1 MIYRYNTFNYKMK
14 VITRSGQKE
23 PVKFDLI
30 TTKIAGLAS
39 ESKDMEFF
47 GVPWKKLNIDPV
59 FIAQKICS
67 LIFDGITTTQLD
79 DFSSSF
85 AATLFKI
92 EPDYLILASRI
103 AINNHHKNNKISFT
117 GLCNKLHETGVLSD
131 EFINYVNSDNNANF
145 FEECILDVRDYNISY
160 FGFKSLEKSYLL
172 KTHDGFQE
180 TPQYLFM
187 RVAIAI
193 HMGNNEMIKKVYDS
207 MSSKYYTHATPT
219 LFNAGTNYQQL
230 SSCFL
235 LGTEDS
241 VEGLYKTA
249 ADMAKISKWA
259 GGIGVHISNVRAKD
273 SHINKTGGKSNGIM
287 PLLKVYN
294 DISRHINQS
303 GKRNGS
309 FAIYIEPW
317 HADIYDFL
325 DAKKNNGAEEMR
337 ARDLFYALWIP
348 DLFMKRVETDG
359 VWSIMC
365 PNECKGLND
374 VHSEEFEKLYIH
386 YEDKKMYRKQIKA
399 KELWERIINTQI
411 ETGLP
416 YILYKDAV
424 NRKSNQKN
432 YGIIKSSNL
441 CTEIVEYSDSKETA
455 VCNLASICLPKYI
468 SKTGE
473 IDYNLLYEKTKEIVI
488 NLNCIINVN
497 SYPTPESKL
506 SNMRHRPI
514 GIGVQGLADLFMILK
529 IAYNSVEARI
539 INRKIFECIYYA
551 SLEKSMEISKEFG
564 PYESFKGSPAS
575 QGILQFDM
583 WETFQSHLLYTKEK
597 WDELKENIKT
607 YGIRNSLLVAPMPT
621 ASTAQIMGNNESFE
635 PYTSNLYTRAVLSG
649 NYVIVNNHLIEELKT
664 RGLFNKDLIEKIML
678 NKGSVQNLNLPSD
691 IEEVYK
697 TSWELSQKCIIQLAI
712 DRGPF
717 ICQSQS
723 LNLFVNPPTPKI
735 IHSIHFYGWKNGLK
749 TGSYYIRSKS
759 ILDTQNFSTDVKND
773 KNDKNEERGEC
784 LTCSS

>member
-1 MIYRYNTFNYKMK
+1 MK

-30 TTKIAGLAS
+30 TNKITALAS
-39 ESKDMEFF
+39 ECNDYTTL
-47 GVPWKKLNIDPV
+47 GIPWKKLNVDPV

-67 LIFDGITTTQLD
+67 LIYDGITTAQLD
-79 DFSSSF
+79 DFSASF
-85 AATLFKI
+85 SATLFKK

-103 AINNHHKNNKISFT
+103 AINNHHKNNKITFT
-117 GLCNKLHETGVLSD
+117 ELCNKLYETGILSE
-131 EFINYVNSDNNANF
+131 EFINYVNEGDNGQF
-145 FEECILDVRDYNISY
+145 FEEIIFEQRDYNISY

-172 KTHDGFQE
+172 KTKDGYQE

-193 HMGNNEMIKKVYDS
+193 HMGNRDMIKNVYDS
-207 MSSKYYTHATPT
+207 LSGKYYTHATPT

-309 FAIYIEPW
+309 FAIYMEPW

-348 DLFMKRVETDG
+348 DLFMKRVEEDG
-359 VWSIMC
+359 MWSLMC
-365 PNECKGLND
+365 PNECIGLSD
-374 VHSEEFEKLYIH
+374 VHSEEFEKLYIE
-386 YEDKKMYRKQIKA
+386 YETKNLYRKQIKA
-399 KELWERIINTQI
+399 KELWEKIINTQI

-416 YILYKDAV
+416 YILYKDSI
-424 NRKSNQKN
+424 NNKSNQKN

-441 CTEIVEYSDSKETA
+441 CTEIMEYSDSKETA
-455 VCNLASICLPKYI
+455 VCNLASICLPNYI
-468 SKTGE
+468 KENLE
-473 IDYNLLYEKTKEIVI
+473 IDYTLLHEKTKEIVI
-488 NLNCIINVN
+488 NLNNIINVN
-497 SYPTPESKL
+497 SYPTPESKM
-506 SNMRHRPI
+506 SNMRHRPV

-529 IAYNSVEARI
+529 ISYDSKEARN
-539 INRKIFECIYYA
+539 INKKIFECIYYA
-551 SLEKSMEISKEFG
+551 SLEQSMEISKQFG
-564 PYESFKGSPAS
+564 PYETFYGSPAS

-583 WETFQSHLLYTKEK
+583 WENRDKSLDSLYPEEK
-597 WDELKENIKT
+597 WNELKENIKT
-607 YGIRNSLLVAPMPT
+607 HGIRNSLLVAPMPT

-649 NYVIVNNHLIEELKT
+649 NYVIVNNHLINELKS
-664 RGLFNKDLIEKIML
+664 RNLFSNELIEKIML
-678 NKGSVQNLNLPSD
+678 NKGSVQNLNLPND
-691 IEEVYK
+691 IEQVYK
-697 TSWELSQKCIIQLAI
+697 TSWELSQKSIIQLAI

-723 LNLFVNPPTPKI
+723 LNLFVNPPTPKV
-735 IHSIHFYGWKNGLK
+735 IHSIHFFGWKNGLK

-759 ILDTQNFSTDVKND
+759 ILDNQNFSTEVKKESNT
-773 KNDKNEERGEC
+773 KTVSKFSEC
-784 LTCSS
+784 LSCGS

>member
-1 MIYRYNTFNYKMK
+1 MK

-23 PVKFDLI
+23 HVKFDLI
-30 TTKIAGLAS
+30 TNKITALAT
-39 ESKDMEFF
+39 ECKDYTTL
-47 GVPWKKLNIDPV
+47 GIPWKKLNVDPV

-67 LIFDGITTTQLD
+67 LIYDGITTTQLD
-79 DFSSSF
+79 DFSASF
-85 AATLFKI
+85 SATLFKK

-103 AINNHHKNNKISFT
+103 AINNHHKNNKITFT
-117 GLCNKLHETGVLSD
+117 QLCNKLYETGILSE
-131 EFINYVNSDNNANF
+131 EFINYVNEGDNGQF
-145 FEECILDVRDYNISY
+145 FEECIFEQKDYNISY

-172 KTHDGFQE
+172 KTTDGYQE

-207 MSSKYYTHATPT
+207 LSNKYYTHATPT
-219 LFNAGTNYQQL
+219 LFNSGTNYQQL

-359 VWSIMC
+359 MWSLMC

-374 VHSEEFEKLYIH
+374 VHSEEFEKLYIE
-386 YEDKKMYRKQIKA
+386 YEEKCMYRKQIKA

-441 CTEIVEYSDSKETA
+441 CTEIMEYSDSKETA
-455 VCNLASICLPKYI
+455 VCNLASICLPNYI
-468 SKTGE
+468 TDVGE
-473 IDYNLLYEKTKEIVI
+473 IDYILLHEKTREIVI
-488 NLNCIINVN
+488 NLNNIININ
-497 SYPTPESKL
+497 SYPTQESKL
-506 SNMRHRPI
+506 SNMRHRPV
-514 GIGVQGLADLFMILK
+514 GIGVQGLADLFMILN
-529 IAYNSVEARI
+529 IAYDSLEARN
-539 INRKIFECIYYA
+539 INKKIFECIYYA
-551 SLEKSMEISKEFG
+551 SIEKSMEISKEFG
-564 PYESFKGSPAS
+564 PYETFHGSPAS

-583 WETFQSHLLYTKEK
+583 WENRDKGLQSLYTEEK
-597 WDELKENIKT
+597 WNELKENIKT
-607 YGIRNSLLVAPMPT
+607 HGMRNSLLVAPMPT

-649 NYVIVNNHLIEELKT
+649 NYVIVNNHLINELKK
-664 RGLFNKDLIEKIML
+664 RNLFSNELIEKIML
-678 NKGSVQNLNLPSD
+678 NKGSVQNLNLPTD
-691 IEEVYK
+691 IEQVYK

-735 IHSIHFYGWKNGLK
+735 IHSIHYFGWKNGLK

-759 ILDTQNFSTDVKND
+759 ILDNQNFSTEIK
-773 KNDKNEERGEC
+773 EESNSNSKSSKFSEC
-784 LTCSS
+784 LSCSS

>member
-1 MIYRYNTFNYKMK
+1 MR

-30 TTKIAGLAS
+30 TNKITTLAT
-39 ESKDMEFF
+39 ECKDYTSL
-47 GVPWKKLNIDPV
+47 GIPWKKLNIDPV

-67 LIFDGITTTQLD
+67 LIYDGITTAQLD
-79 DFSSSF
+79 DFSASF
-85 AATLFKI
+85 SATLFKK

-103 AINNHHKNNKISFT
+103 AINNHHKNNKITFT
-117 GLCNKLHETGVLSD
+117 ELCNKLYETGILSE
-131 EFINYVNSDNNANF
+131 EFINYLNEGDNGRF
-145 FEECILDVRDYNISY
+145 FEECILEQRDYNISY

-172 KTHDGFQE
+172 KTKDGYQE

-193 HMGNNEMIKKVYDS
+193 HMGNNEMIKRVYDS
-207 MSSKYYTHATPT
+207 LSGKYYTHATPT

-348 DLFMKRVETDG
+348 DLFMKRVEADG
-359 VWSIMC
+359 MWSLMC
-365 PNECKGLND
+365 PNECIGLSD
-374 VHSEEFEKLYIH
+374 VHSEEFEKLYIE
-386 YEDKKMYRKQIKA
+386 YETKNLYRKQVKA
-399 KELWERIINTQI
+399 KELWEKIINTQI

-416 YILYKDAV
+416 YILYKDAI
-424 NRKSNQKN
+424 NNKSNQKN

-441 CTEIVEYSDSKETA
+441 CTEIMEYSDSKETA
-455 VCNLASICLPKYI
+455 VCNLASICLPNYI
-468 SKTGE
+468 KENLE
-473 IDYNLLYEKTKEIVI
+473 IDYTLLHEKTKEIVI
-488 NLNCIINVN
+488 NLNNIINVN
-497 SYPTPESKL
+497 SYPTPESKM
-506 SNMRHRPI
+506 SNMRHRPV

-529 IAYNSVEARI
+529 ISYDSLDARN
-539 INRKIFECIYYA
+539 INKKIFECIYYA
-551 SLEKSMEISKEFG
+551 SLEQSMEISKQFG
-564 PYESFKGSPAS
+564 PYETFYGSPAS

-583 WETFQSHLLYTKEK
+583 WENRDNSLDSLYPEEK
-597 WDELKENIKT
+597 WNELKESIKT
-607 YGIRNSLLVAPMPT
+607 HGIRNSLLVAPMPT

-649 NYVIVNNHLIEELKT
+649 NYVIVNNHLINELKS
-664 RGLFNKDLIEKIML
+664 RNLFSNELIEKIML
-678 NKGSVQNLNLPSD
+678 NKGSVQNLNLPND
-691 IEEVYK
+691 IEQVYK
-697 TSWELSQKCIIQLAI
+697 TSWELSQKCIIQHAI

-723 LNLFVNPPTPKI
+723 LNLFVNPPTPKV
-735 IHSIHFYGWKNGLK
+735 IHSIHFFGWKNGLK

-759 ILDTQNFSTDVKND
+759 ILDNQNFSTEVKKESNT
-773 KNDKNEERGEC
+773 KTVSKFSEC
-784 LTCSS
+784 LSCGS

>member
-1 MIYRYNTFNYKMK
+1 MK

-23 PVKFDLI
+23 HVKFDLI
-30 TTKIAGLAS
+30 TNKITALAT
-39 ESKDMEFF
+39 ECKDYTTL
-47 GVPWKKLNIDPV
+47 GIPWKKLNVDPV

-67 LIFDGITTTQLD
+67 LIYDGITTTQLD
-79 DFSSSF
+79 DFSASF
-85 AATLFKI
+85 SATLFKK

-103 AINNHHKNNKISFT
+103 AINNHHKNNKITFT
-117 GLCNKLHETGVLSD
+117 RLCNKLYETGILSE
-131 EFINYVNSDNNANF
+131 EFINYVNEGDNGQF
-145 FEECILDVRDYNISY
+145 FEECIFEQKDYNISY

-172 KTHDGFQE
+172 KTTDGYQE

-207 MSSKYYTHATPT
+207 LSNKYYTHATPT
-219 LFNAGTNYQQL
+219 LFNSGTNYQQL

-359 VWSIMC
+359 MWSLMC

-374 VHSEEFEKLYIH
+374 VHSEEFEKLYIE
-386 YEDKKMYRKQIKA
+386 YEEKCMYRKQIKA

-441 CTEIVEYSDSKETA
+441 CTEIMEYSDSKETA
-455 VCNLASICLPKYI
+455 VCNLASICLPNYI
-468 SKTGE
+468 TDVGE
-473 IDYNLLYEKTKEIVI
+473 IDYILLHEKTREIVI
-488 NLNCIINVN
+488 NLNNIININ
-497 SYPTPESKL
+497 SYPTQESKL
-506 SNMRHRPI
+506 SNMRHRPV
-514 GIGVQGLADLFMILK
+514 GIGVQGLADLFMILN
-529 IAYNSVEARI
+529 IAYDSLEARN
-539 INRKIFECIYYA
+539 INKKIFECIYYA
-551 SLEKSMEISKEFG
+551 SIEKSMEISKEFG
-564 PYESFKGSPAS
+564 PYETFHGSPAS

-583 WETFQSHLLYTKEK
+583 WENRDKGLQSLYTEEK
-597 WDELKENIKT
+597 WNELKENIKT
-607 YGIRNSLLVAPMPT
+607 HGMRNSLLVAPMPT

-649 NYVIVNNHLIEELKT
+649 NYVIVNNHLINELKK
-664 RGLFNKDLIEKIML
+664 RNLFSNELIEKIML
-678 NKGSVQNLNLPSD
+678 NKGSVQNLNLPTD
-691 IEEVYK
+691 IEQVYK

-735 IHSIHFYGWKNGLK
+735 IHSIHYFGWKNGLK

-759 ILDTQNFSTDVKND
+759 ILDNQNFSTEIK
-773 KNDKNEERGEC
+773 EESNSNSKSSKFSEC
-784 LTCSS
+784 LSCSS